1 MHRLNSMV
9 WMLASAAAAVC
20 AGLTVTL
27 ADASEQQPAAGD
39 VRWSAEEKTV
49 LATLSLKRLPPVPV
63 DPSNAMEQ
71 RLPAIELG
79 RRLFSD
85 ARISRNGAVSCASCH
100 DPAKQFQDG
109 LPVSQGVGTGSR
121 RAMPI
126 VGAGHGPWLFWDG
139 RKDSL
144 WSQALGPLEDAVEH
158 GTNRT
163 RVAHL
168 VNRNYRSDYE
178 AIFGALPRLDGLPG
192 DAGPKGNAIEQ
203 AAWTAIDARRR
214 EDVSRVFSNIG
225 KAIAAYEK
233 SLQHTPTRLDRY
245 VDAVMRSDPAAR
257 GMLRADEARGL
268 RLFIGKAQCVSC
280 HNGPLF
286 SDQQFHNTG
295 VPPRDATRPDR
306 GRAAATAAV
315 RSDEFNCL
323 GPFSDAR
330 PEQCQELRFMV
341 TDDPALEGAFK
352 TPGLRGVADRA
363 PYMHAGQFATLEQ
376 VVRHYVAAPHAAV
389 GHSELTHRHAG
400 AAPGKHAERAPIELS
415 DAEIADLVGF
425 LGTLSADPPSAAA
438 APPPPRGEDGRA
450 STRKGPEGCAEAACC
465 DRPHLGHMDLPQSDG
480 GTTTVF
486 YPTEA
491 TEAPV
496 RRGPFQL
503 SWAGDAKPRRGNG
516 RLVVVSHGSGGS
528 PWVHADL
535 ARVLVE
541 RGFTVALPQHAG
553 VNYQDPSEPGPTSW
567 ARRPIEIS
575 QAIDRVAA
583 DDRLAPFLRLDAVGV
598 FGGSAG
604 GHTALSLAGGQ
615 WSPSRFRDHC
625 LQNIEQDFSSC
636 VGFITLRRGDVLDAI
651 KTWAAK
657 LVIRLRFSDDKPQRH
672 TDPRIG
678 AAIAMVPFAAD
689 FDSESLRRPVVPLG
703 LVIAD
708 QDINQVPRFHVE
720 AVQAACEPRCQ
731 VLARLAQGGH
741 GAMLSPL
748 PPLEPGSVADRLLGD
763 PPRFDRATEI
773 PPLHAAIAEFFL
785 QRLGPAR

>member
-1 MHRLNSMV
+1 MRRANSMV
-9 WMLASAAAAVC
+9 WMLASAAAALC
-20 AGLTVTL
+20 AALTVTL
-27 ADASEQQPAAGD
+27 ADATEQQPAASA
-39 VRWSAEEKTV
+39 VRWSAGEKTV
-49 LATLSLKRLPPVPV
+49 LVSLSLKQLPPMPV
-63 DPSNAMEQ
+63 DPSNAVEQ
-71 RLPAIELG
+71 RPGAIDLG

-85 ARISRNGAVSCASCH
+85 ARLSRNGAVSCATCH
-100 DPAKQFQDG
+100 DPSKQFQDG
-109 LPVSQGVGTGSR
+109 LQVSQGVGTGSR

-126 VGAGHGPWLFWDG
+126 IGAGHGPWLFWDG

-144 WSQALGPLEDAVEH
+144 WAQALGPLEDAVEH

-163 RVAHL
+163 RLAHL
-168 VNRNYRSDYE
+168 VTRNYRFDYE
-178 AIFGALPRLDGLPG
+178 AIFGALPRLDGLPD
-192 DAGPKGNAIEQ
+192 DAGPRGNATEL
-203 AAWTAIDARRR
+203 AAWTALDAHRR
-214 EDVSRVFSNIG
+214 EEVSRVFSNIG

-233 SLQHTPTRLDRY
+233 SLQHGPTRLDGY
-245 VDAVMRSDPAAR
+245 VDAVLRGDPAAR
-257 GMLRADEARGL
+257 GLLRADEVRGL

-280 HNGPLF
+280 HNGPLL

-295 VPPRDATRPDR
+295 VPPRDAARPDR

-400 AAPGKHAERAPIELS
+400 AAPTKHAERAPIELS
-415 DAEIADLVGF
+415 DAEIADLVSF
-425 LGTLSADPPSAAA
+425 LGTLSAERTSAPA
-438 APPPPRGEDGRA
+438 APPPRLGDGRA
-450 STRKGPEGCAEAACC
+450 STRMGPEGCVEAACR
-465 DRPHLGHMDLPQSDG
+465 DLPHLGHLDLPQSDG

-486 YPTEA
+486 YPTDAAEA
-491 TEAPV
+491 AV

-503 SWAGDAKPRRGNG
+503 SWAEDAQPRRGNG
-516 RLVVVSHGSGGS
+516 RLVVISHGSGGS

-553 VNYQDPSEPGPTSW
+553 DNYQDPSEPGPTSW
-567 ARRPIEIS
+567 ARRPIEVS

-583 DDRLAPFLRLDAVGV
+583 DGRLAPLLRLDAVGV

-615 WSPSRFRDHC
+615 WSPRRFRDHC

-636 VGFITLRRGDVLDAI
+636 VGFITLRRGDGLDAI

-657 LVIRLRFSDDKPQRH
+657 LVIRLRFSDDTPQRH

-689 FDSESLRRPVVPLG
+689 FDPDSLRRPVVPLG

-708 QDINQVPRFHVE
+708 QDVNQIPRYHVE
-720 AVQAACEPRCQ
+720 AVRAACEPRCQ

-763 PPRFDRATEI
+763 PTRFDRAAVL
-773 PPLHAAIAEFFL
+773 PPLHTAVAEFFAH
-785 QRLGPAR
+785 RLEPAR

>member
-1 MHRLNSMV
+1 MRRLDSLV
-9 WMLASAAAAVC
+9 WMLASTVAALC
-20 AGLTVTL
+20 ATLTVTL
-27 ADASEQQPAAGD
+27 ADASEQQSAAGA
-39 VRWSAEEKTV
+39 VRWSAEEKAV
-49 LATLSLKRLPPVPV
+49 LASLSLKRLSPVTV
-63 DPSNAMEQ
+63 DPSNAVEQ
-71 RLPAIELG
+71 RSPAIDLG

-85 ARISRNGAVSCASCH
+85 ARLSRNGAVSCASCH
-100 DPAKQFQDG
+100 DPGRQFQDG
-109 LPVSQGVGTGSR
+109 LSVSHGVGTGSR

-144 WSQALGPLEDAVEH
+144 WAQALGPLEDAVEH
-158 GTNRT
+158 GTTRT

-168 VNRNYRSDYE
+168 VALNYRLDYE
-178 AIFGALPRLDGLPG
+178 ALFGALPRLEGLPD
-192 DAGPKGNAIEQ
+192 DAGPKGTATEQ
-203 AAWTAIDARRR
+203 AEWAAIDAGRRA
-214 EDVSRVFSNIG
+214 DVSRVFANVG
-225 KAIAAYEK
+225 KAIAAFEK
-233 SLQHTPTRLDRY
+233 SLQHTPTRLDGY
-245 VDAVMRSDPAAR
+245 IDAVLRGDAAAS
-257 GMLRADEARGL
+257 GQLRADEVRGL

-280 HNGPLF
+280 HNGPLL

-306 GRAAATAAV
+306 GRAAATALV
-315 RSDEFNCL
+315 RNDEFNCL

-341 TDDPALEGAFK
+341 MDDPALEGAFK

-376 VVRHYVAAPHAAV
+376 VMRHYVAAPHAAV

-400 AAPGKHAERAPIELS
+400 AARAKHAERAPIDLN
-415 DAEIADLVGF
+415 DAEIADLVSF
-425 LGTLSADPPSAAA
+425 LGTLSADRPSAVA
-438 APPPPRGEDGRA
+438 APPQLYDGGA
-450 STRKGPEGCAEAACC
+450 PTRMGSEGCNGAACS
-465 DRPHLGHMDLPQSDG
+465 DISPMGHIDLPQRDG

-491 TEAPV
+491 AERPV

-503 SWAGDAKPRRGNG
+503 SWAEDAQPSRGNG
-516 RLVVVSHGSGGS
+516 RLIVISHGSGGS

-535 ARVLVE
+535 ARVLVG
-541 RGFTVALPQHAG
+541 RGFTVALPQHARD
-553 VNYQDPSEPGPTSW
+553 NYQDLSEPGPTSW
-567 ARRPIEIS
+567 ARRPIEVS

-583 DDRLAPFLRLDAVGV
+583 DGRLAPLLRVDAVGV

-625 LQNIEQDFSSC
+625 LRNIEQDFSSC
-636 VGFITLRRGDVLDAI
+636 VGFITLQRGDGLDAI

-657 LVIRLRFSDDKPQRH
+657 LVIRLRFFDDKLQQH

-678 AAIAMVPFAAD
+678 AAVAMVPFAAD
-689 FDSESLRRPVVPLG
+689 FDPQSLRRPVVPLG

-708 QDINQVPRFHVE
+708 QDINQIPRFHVD
-720 AVQAACEPRCQ
+720 AVRSACGPRCEL
-731 VLARLAQGGH
+731 LARLTEAGH

-748 PPLEPGSVADRLLGD
+748 PPFESGSVAERLLGD
-763 PPRFDRATEI
+763 PPLFNRTTEL
-773 PPLHAAIAEFFL
+773 PSLHAAIAEFFV
-785 QRLGPAR
+785 QHLGPAW

>member
-1 MHRLNSMV
+1 MRALQSMA
-9 WMLASAAAAVC
+9 WTLGSAAAALC
-20 AGLTVTL
+20 ATLIVTQV
-27 ADASEQQPAAGD
+27 DAGEPAATAAPM
-39 VRWSAEEKTV
+39 RWSADERAV
-49 LATLSLKRLPPVPV
+49 LATLSLQRLPPVAA
-63 DPSNAMEQ
+63 DPSNAVE
-71 RLPAIELG
+71 RLPAAIELG
-79 RRLFSD
+79 RRLFED
-85 ARISRNGAVSCASCH
+85 TRLSRNGAVACATCH

-109 LPVSQGVGTGSR
+109 LPVSRGVGTGTR

-126 VGAGHGPWLFWDG
+126 VGAGHATWLFWDG

-144 WSQALGPLEDAVEH
+144 WAQALGPLEDAVEH

-163 RVAHL
+163 QVAHRVARDH
-168 VNRNYRSDYE
+168 RRGYE
-178 AIFGALPRLDGLPG
+178 AVFGALPRLDGLPL
-192 DAGPKGNAIEQ
+192 DAGPKGSANEQ
-203 AAWTAIDARRR
+203 AAWAAIDPRRR
-214 EDVSRVFSNIG
+214 DEVSRVFANVG

-233 SLQHTPTRLDRY
+233 SLPVAPTRLDGY
-245 VDAVMRSDPAAR
+245 LDALQRGDRRAASL
-257 GMLRADEARGL
+257 LRADEVRGL
-268 RLFIGKAQCVSC
+268 RLFIGKAQCVTC
-280 HNGPLF
+280 HNGPLL

-315 RSDEFNCL
+315 QTDEFNCL

-389 GHSELTHRHAG
+389 GHSELAHRHAK
-400 AAPGKHAERAPIELS
+400 AATPAAAAAARHAERAPIELT

-425 LGTLSADPPSAAA
+425 LGTLSPQRPAAA
-438 APPPPRGEDGRA
+438 RAATDSGAGRA
-450 STRKGPEGCAEAACC
+450 RSEG
-465 DRPHLGHMDLPQSDG
+465 RSMGHVDLPQGDG

-491 TEAPV
+491 VESPV
-496 RRGPFQL
+496 QKGPFRL
-503 SWAGDAKPRRGNG
+503 AWAEDALPRRGNG
-516 RLVVVSHGSGGS
+516 RLVVISHGSGGS

-553 VNYQDPSEPGPTSW
+553 DNVQDPAEPGPASW
-567 ARRPIEIS
+567 ARRPIEVS

-583 DDRLAPFLRLDAVGV
+583 DSRLAPHLRLDAVGV

-604 GHTALSLAGGQ
+604 GHTALSLAGGA

-625 LQNIEQDFSSC
+625 LRHIEQDFSSC
-636 VGFITLRRGDVLDAI
+636 VGFLMLRRGDGLDAI
-651 KTWAAK
+651 KTWAAR
-657 LVIRLRFSDDKPQRH
+657 LVIRARFADETPQRH
-672 TDPRIG
+672 TDPRV
-678 AAIAMVPFAAD
+678 AAVVAMVPFAAD
-689 FDSESLRRPVVPLG
+689 FDPESLRRPVVPLG

-708 QDINQVPRFHVE
+708 QDVNQVPRFHVE
-720 AVQAACEPRCQ
+720 TVRAACEPRCE
-731 VLARLAQGGH
+731 VLARLAEAGH

-748 PPLEPGSVADRLLGD
+748 PPLEPGSVGERLVGD
-763 PPRFDRATEI
+763 PASFDRAAAL
-773 PPLHAAIAEFFL
+773 PPLHAAIAAFFAG
-785 QRLGPAR
+785 RLGSAP